1 MPSFNLESASSR
13 KNLIMIGV
21 DEAGRGSWAGP
32 LVAASCWI
40 DFQHRHLLNSGI
52 NDSKKLTHLKRKQI
66 VNSIGNFVKY
76 STSVSTE
83 REIDNYGLTF
93 ANVIAMKRSIFSL
106 VGSINSLPNNSFKKY
121 IIYVDGKYKPDFNK
135 VDDHLGDNK
144 LNIKFK
150 NVIPLVKGDS
160 ISKTIAL
167 ASIIAKETRDSIMR
181 HYSSVYPKYS
191 FDTHFGYGTAKH
203 KEELLKYRVLAF
215 HRKSFKPISTI
226 YSQ

>member
-66 VNSIGNFVKY
+66 VNSIGNLVKY
-76 STSVSTE
+76 STGVSTE

-106 VGSINSLPNNSFKKY
+106 VRSINSSSNNNFKKY

-203 KEELLKYRVLAF
+203 KEELLKYGILAF

-226 YSQ
+226 CSQ

>member
-1 MPSFNLESASSR
+1 MPSFNLESVSSR

-66 VNSIGNFVKY
+66 VNSIGNLVKY
-76 STSVSTE
+76 STGVSTE

-106 VGSINSLPNNSFKKY
+106 VRIINSSSNNNFKKY

-203 KEELLKYRVLAF
+203 KEELLKYGVLAF

>member
-1 MPSFNLESASSR
+1 
-13 KNLIMIGV
+13 MIGV

-40 DFQHRHLLNSGI
+40 DLQHHHLLNSGI

-66 VNSIGNFVKY
+66 VNSIGNLVKY
-76 STSVSTE
+76 STGVSTE

-106 VGSINSLPNNSFKKY
+106 VGSLNCSSNNSFKKY
-121 IIYVDGKYKPDFNK
+121 IIYVDGKFKPDFHK
-135 VDDHLGDNK
+135 IDDHLDDSR
-144 LNIKFK
+144 LNIKFE
-150 NVIPLVKGDS
+150 NVTPVIKGDS

-167 ASIIAKETRDSIMR
+167 ASIIAKETRDAIMR
-181 HYSSVYPKYS
+181 HYSRIYPKYS

-203 KEELLKYRVLAF
+203 KEELLKYGVLAF